1 MSTKKSNKYRGMQF
15 LKVENSF
22 IKNAKFNSKIS
33 NLNNSI
39 FNNKSEKSSQNLIAI
54 NNNKNIFLKA
64 KSINDSIS
72 NNISQKSSKNIM
84 DKGRNKNLLIKI
96 NEINKKIKKYNS
108 LKQQLLSELDLLA
121 LKTSAKEEISKLDNN
136 TNQNRFLY
144 KKSVSVRNIKS
155 NKSNNELAKKS
166 LFCNKNDD
174 TNLSRNES
182 IFNKDNNNDNNNDNK
197 DNNNYNKDNNKD
209 NKNNINKISNNI
221 KSAKNIESTA
231 VKKEENNEPKKDEN
245 KNDMNGSN
253 NVNLIK
259 IRSEVTNGNN
269 EKKEGKNINK
279 LKKFF
284 CCL

>member
-1 MSTKKSNKYRGMQF
+1 MQF

-39 FNNKSEKSSQNLIAI
+39 FNNKSEKSSQNLITI
-54 NNNKNIFLKA
+54 NNNKNIILKA

-84 DKGRNKNLLIKI
+84 DKDRNKNLLIKI

-121 LKTSAKEEISKLDNN
+121 LKTSAKEEISKMDNI

-155 NKSNNELAKKS
+155 NKSNNVLAKKS

-174 TNLSRNES
+174 ANLSRNEF
-182 IFNKDNNNDNNNDNK
+182 IFNKDNNN

-259 IRSEVTNGNN
+259 IRSEVTNDNN